1 MSETFSTAL
10 ILMLVG
16 MITVFAMLVIV
27 YLVGNLIITITNK
40 LYKEVP
46 VNQTPVTPPVNIESP
61 KLAAIITAV
70 NMVTLGKGKVTS
82 IRKI

>member
-1 MSETFSTAL
+1 MSETYSTAL
-10 ILMLVG
+10 MLMLVG

-27 YLVGNLIITITNK
+27 YLVGNLIIKITNK
-40 LYKEVP
+40 LYKEVLIEKNP
-46 VNQTPVTPPVNIESP
+46 LTPPENTDSP

-70 NMVTLGKGKVTS
+70 NIVTMGKGKVTS

>member
-1 MSETFSTAL
+1 MSEIYSMAL
-10 ILMLVG
+10 MLMLVG

-40 LYKEVP
+40 LYKEETIDK
-46 VNQTPVTPPVNIESP
+46 NRMVTSTNVESAKIAAITSAVNI
-61 KLAAIITAV
+61 T
-70 NMVTLGKGKVTS
+70 TLGKGKITS